1 MGKTNPDKKTFLLQP
16 SNQELIEEL
25 QQEVEQQEGKKITRT
40 AIINVAIAELFNKKL
55 KTNTVDYLELKEV
68 LQCYNIL

>member
-1 MGKTNPDKKTFLLQP
+1 MGNTNPDKKTFLIQP
-16 SNQELIEEL
+16 SNQELIEKL
-25 QQEVEQQEGKKITRT
+25 QNEVEQHEGKKITRT

>member
-40 AIINVAIAELFNKKL
+40 AIINVAIAELFNKKMN
-55 KTNTVDYLELKEV
+55 TNTVDYLELKEV

>member
-1 MGKTNPDKKTFLLQP
+1 MGNTNPDKKTFLIQP
-16 SNQELIEEL
+16 SNQELIEKL
-25 QQEVEQQEGKKITRT
+25 QNEVEQQEGKKITRT

-55 KTNTVDYLELKEV
+55 NTNTVDYLELKEV

>member
-1 MGKTNPDKKTFLLQP
+1 MGNTNPDKKTFLIQP

-25 QQEVEQQEGKKITRT
+25 QHEVEQQEGKKITRT

>member
-25 QQEVEQQEGKKITRT
+25 QNEVEQHEGKKITRT

-55 KTNTVDYLELKEV
+55 NPNTVDYLELKEV

>member
-1 MGKTNPDKKTFLLQP
+1 MGNTNPDKKTFLIQP
-16 SNQELIEEL
+16 SNQELIQEL

>member
-1 MGKTNPDKKTFLLQP
+1 MGNTNPDKKTFLIQP
-16 SNQELIEEL
+16 SNQELIQEL

-55 KTNTVDYLELKEV
+55 NTNTVDYLELKEV

>member
-1 MGKTNPDKKTFLLQP
+1 MGKTNPDKKTFLIQP

-25 QQEVEQQEGKKITRT
+25 QNEVEQQEGKKITRT
-40 AIINVAIAELFNKKL
+40 AIINVAIAELFNKKQNI
-55 KTNTVDYLELKEV
+55 NTVDYLELKEV

>member
-1 MGKTNPDKKTFLLQP
+1 MGNTNPDKKTFLIQP

-25 QQEVEQQEGKKITRT
+25 QNEVEQHEGKKITRT
-40 AIINVAIAELFNKKL
+40 AIINVAIAELFNKKRNI
-55 KTNTVDYLELKEV
+55 NTVDYLELKGV